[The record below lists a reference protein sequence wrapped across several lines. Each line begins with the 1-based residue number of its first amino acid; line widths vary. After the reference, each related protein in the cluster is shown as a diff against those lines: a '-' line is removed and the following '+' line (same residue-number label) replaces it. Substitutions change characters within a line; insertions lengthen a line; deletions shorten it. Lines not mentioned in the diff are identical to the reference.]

1 VVFITPTNFTIY
13 NERHLYPSCNITNH
27 LSEDEFLER
36 ERQFSRAS
44 LISDLV
50 GFRGGSSNDRECE
63 LIQFMGDI
71 CQAARSECPEPGE
84 IEQNERERML
94 LKKEREVIM
103 KQASEMRKEV
113 KELHDQINLLERKG
127 LAQPRERFAIVDL
140 IGQSCNMSS
149 LLQNAVQYCETHD
162 GCPFHVLGCDSTVAA
177 SCGSI
182 WIKMGSPCSKLAGKL
197 KQAMKTPAR
206 I

>member
-1 VVFITPTNFTIY
+1 
-13 NERHLYPSCNITNH
+13 
-27 LSEDEFLER
+27 
-36 ERQFSRAS
+36 
-44 LISDLV
+44 
-50 GFRGGSSNDRECE
+50 

-103 KQASEMRKEV
+103 KQASEMRQEV
-113 KELHDQINLLERKG
+113 KALHEHINLLERKG
-127 LAQPRERFAIVDL
+127 VAQPRERFAIADL
-140 IGQSCNMSS
+140 IDQSCSMSS
-149 LLQNAVQYCETHD
+149 RLQNAVQYCETHD
-162 GCPFHVLGCDSTVAA
+162 GCPFHVLSCDSTVAA
-177 SCGSI
+177 SCQGR
-182 WIKMGSPCSKLAGKL
+182 WIRMGAPCSILAGKL